1 MADWHPAWCEGHAC
15 RGSHHGAPTSMLTP
29 YGELSVTPLYEHGKP
44 MVEVDLLDGEN
55 VAASLTWPANEVGG
69 FADFLSRFAPTYADP
84 IADLFANAAVTAR
97 AAQPGARS
105 A

>member
-1 MADWHPAWCEGHAC
+1 MHSWHPTWCEGDAC

-29 YGELSVTPLYEHGKP
+29 YGELAVKPLFERGQP
-44 MVEVDLLDGEN
+44 MVEVDLLDDGH

-97 AAQPGARS
+97 AAQLGARS